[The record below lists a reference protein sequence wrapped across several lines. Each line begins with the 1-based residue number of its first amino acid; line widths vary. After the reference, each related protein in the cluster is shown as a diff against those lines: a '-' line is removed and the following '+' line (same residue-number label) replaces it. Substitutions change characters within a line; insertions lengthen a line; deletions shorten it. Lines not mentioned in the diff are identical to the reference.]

1 MNHPSLKYA
10 KILLFFSVV
19 IAIMSITAKQSIM
32 AEIKNNKTAIRQ
44 QEQEIIKQLTKEQN
58 SIVEQVPIEQV
69 PIEQAPVEQDT
80 LSRQQLAQEEFNK
93 GNIDSA
99 IAIYQ
104 DLLNQ
109 PNVNQEEIKQ
119 SLIKCY
125 EQKGLTEEIDKL
137 NQEEKTNLN
146 ENNLQ

>member
-32 AEIKNNKTAIRQ
+32 AEIKNNKTVIRQ

-58 SIVEQVPIEQV
+58 SIVEQV

>member
-58 SIVEQVPIEQV
+58 SIVEQV

>member
-58 SIVEQVPIEQV
+58 SIVEQAPV
-69 PIEQAPVEQDT
+69 EQAPVEQDT